1 MTHDIQEALKLGTK
15 VLIMDQG
22 QIQQFDTPENIFKNP
37 ANDFVKKLVS
47 KNESYS

>member
-22 QIQQFDTPENIFKNP
+22 QIQQFDTPENIIKNP
-37 ANDFVKKLVS
+37 KNDFVRKFV
-47 KNESYS
+47 NG

>member
-22 QIQQFDTPENIFKNP
+22 QIQLFDTPENIIKYPEIN
-37 ANDFVKKLVS
+37 FVKKLVS
-47 KNESYS
+47 KNES

>member
-22 QIQQFDTPENIFKNP
+22 QIQQFDTPENIIKYP
-37 ANDFVKKLVS
+37 ANNFEKTRF
-47 KNESYS
+47 